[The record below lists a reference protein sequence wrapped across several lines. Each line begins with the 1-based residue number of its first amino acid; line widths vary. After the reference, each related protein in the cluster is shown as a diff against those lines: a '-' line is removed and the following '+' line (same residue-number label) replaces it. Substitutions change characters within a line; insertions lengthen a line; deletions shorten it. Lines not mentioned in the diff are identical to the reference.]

1 MSTSTANRKNGIQ
14 WTPWKHLE
22 DLDFADDVALLSHTQ
37 HQMQEK
43 TTKNIISQNSARIGL
58 DIHPTKSQI
67 LKVNTENT
75 TPIVLGDI
83 ALEEVDSFTYLGSNV
98 DKQGG
103 TDADIRI
110 RIGKARAAFHQLR
123 SVWRSTI
130 LSTKTRLRIFNSI
143 VKPVLLY
150 GAETWRTT
158 VANTKKLQTFLNTC
172 LRKILKSHW
181 PDIISNQELWRRTNQ
196 QPIPIS
202 GVFAHAIVKKLI
214 CIMYIYLHVFL
225 PFFFFFFF
233 FFFSSFFWSLQS
245 SVNIVICHVTFVP
258 YHYILPV
265 KIVLCFD
272 SLI

>member
-1 MSTSTANRKNGIQ
+1 MRHYGIPEKITNIVRNSYEGMSCRVVHGKDLTDSFQVRTGVRQGCLLSPFLFLLALDWIMSTSTANRKNGIQ
-14 WTPWKHLE
+14 WTPWKYLE
-22 DLDFADDVALLSHTQ
+22 DLDYADDVALLSHNQ

-43 TTKNIISQNSARIGL
+43 TTIISQTSTRIGL

-75 TPIVLGDI
+75 TPIVLGDRP
-83 ALEEVDSFTYLGSNV
+83 LEEVDAFTYLGSNV

-123 SVWRSTI
+123 SIWKATI
-130 LSTKTRLRIFNSI
+130 LSTKTKLRIFNSI

-172 LRKILKSHW
+172 LRKILKINW
-181 PDIISNQELWRRTNQ
+181 PDIISNQELCGEQINSR
-196 QPIPIS
+196 
-202 GVFAHAIVKKLI
+202 
-214 CIMYIYLHVFL
+214 
-225 PFFFFFFF
+225 
-233 FFFSSFFWSLQS
+233 
-245 SVNIVICHVTFVP
+245 
-258 YHYILPV
+258 
-265 KIVLCFD
+265 
-272 SLI
+272 